1 MRSRCSVAVAVFLAG
16 ALPALAAVAPPGPG
30 PGPTTLIVC
39 APGYPGST
47 AEAASV
53 MATFAEAVATATGRP
68 PEKPLPDIREFLRV
82 PVDEEGR
89 EIEAQP
95 T

>member
-1 MRSRCSVAVAVFLAG
+1 MPSRCSVAVAVFLAG
-16 ALPALAAVAPPGPG
+16 ALPIAAAAPPGA
-30 PGPTTLIVC
+30 GPTTLIVC

>member
-16 ALPALAAVAPPGPG
+16 ALAAVAAAPPGA
-30 PGPTTLIVC
+30 GPTTLVVC

-53 MATFAEAVATATGRP
+53 MATFAEAEP
-68 PEKPLPDIREFLRV
+68 PPDIREFLRV

>member
-16 ALPALAAVAPPGPG
+16 ALPAVAAAAPPGA
-30 PGPTTLIVC
+30 GPTTLVVC

-53 MATFAEAVATATGRP
+53 MATFAEAEP
-68 PEKPLPDIREFLRV
+68 PPDIREFLRV